1 MNQVQELRRVQC
13 GLGRVV
19 VYFARMPG
27 LKVSTSLSVTRLIL
41 YTLAVLA
48 VVALAWLVVQ
58 IRSIIFVMLLGI
70 IFAAAIE
77 PLVFRLRRAG
87 LKRGQSILVV
97 YTALLTILIGGL
109 YLVVP
114 LIVRQF
120 ASVDA
125 AIPDMFDTLRERTLD
140 SDNTFIRQ
148 SGYQALWRIE
158 NTYTRIRNSPEI
170 GQDQAVGAATSV
182 LGILFT
188 IVSLL
193 IVAFYWMTEKA
204 TIKRVLLGLFPLR
217 HRARAHEIWDEIEFR
232 IGGWTRGQ
240 LVLMVIIGASSGIA
254 YWLMDLRFWLALAI
268 WAGIT
273 EAIPFIGPFIG
284 GGAAAL
290 FALADSPEK
299 ALWVIVFVIVLQQ
312 LESAVLV
319 PRVMKNAVGMS
330 PLTVI
335 LAVLIGNALGG
346 PIGSLLAI
354 PIGAAGQVLVSNLL
368 RSRDDRLATELST
381 MDISPLS
388 PAQFGSPF
396 VASNSSLARLKRG
409 VSKSPKT
416 ISRQEISRGGESSQL

>member
-1 MNQVQELRRVQC
+1 
-13 GLGRVV
+13 
-19 VYFARMPG
+19 MPG
-27 LKVSTSLSVTRLIL
+27 LQVPNSLSVTRLIL

-48 VVALAWLVVQ
+48 VVALAWIVIQ
-58 IRSIIFVMLLGI
+58 IRSIIFVMVLGI

-77 PLVFRLRRAG
+77 PLVFRVRRAG
-87 LKRGQSILVV
+87 FKRGQAILVV
-97 YTALLTILIGGL
+97 YATLLTLIVGGL
-109 YLVVP
+109 YLLVP
-114 LIVRQF
+114 MIVHQF
-120 ASVDA
+120 ASLDE
-125 AIPDMFDTLRERTLD
+125 AIPDMFDQLRQRALD
-140 SDNTFIRQ
+140 SDNTILRQ
-148 SGYQALWRIE
+148 SGYQALWRIQ

-170 GQDQAVGAATSV
+170 GQDQALGAATSA

-204 TIKRVLLGLFPLR
+204 TLKRVLLGLFPLR

-240 LVLMVIIGASSGIA
+240 LLLMTIIGVCSGIA

-268 WAGIT
+268 WAGFT
-273 EAIPFIGPFIG
+273 AAIPFIGPFIG
-284 GGAAAL
+284 GGTAAL

-312 LESAVLV
+312 LEGAVLV

-335 LAVLIGNALGG
+335 LAVLIGNALAG
-346 PIGSLLAI
+346 PMGSLLAI
-354 PIGAAGQVLVSNLL
+354 PVGAAVQVLVSNLL
-368 RSRDDRLATELST
+368 RGRDDRLATELST

-396 VASNSSLARLKRG
+396 VPSNGSLARLKRG
-409 VSKSPKT
+409 AAQSAKT
-416 ISRQEISRGGESSQL
+416 SGRQAISRGSETPQS